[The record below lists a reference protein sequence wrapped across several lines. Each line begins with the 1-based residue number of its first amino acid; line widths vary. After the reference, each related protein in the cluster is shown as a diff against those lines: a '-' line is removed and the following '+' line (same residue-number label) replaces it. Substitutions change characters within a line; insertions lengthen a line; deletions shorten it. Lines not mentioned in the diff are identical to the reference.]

1 MLIQRNQPEN
11 SYESIDP
18 VEDAKLLGDPKTGK
32 ASLIKTEEVEHDMV
46 NKKEDTKVCNNAKLL
61 KKTEMYKVIKEVL
74 FHCLSQC
81 GLAIIDQKKDKTNYY
96 EVFRLSLH
104 FFWRKKC

>member
-18 VEDAKLLGDPKTGK
+18 VEDAKLLGDPNTGK
-32 ASLIKTEEVEHDMV
+32 ASLIKTEQVEYDMV

-61 KKTEMYKVIKEVL
+61 KKNVQNHKRGFVS
-74 FHCLSQC
+74 LSFVMWVS
-81 GLAIIDQKKDKTNYY
+81 NN
-96 EVFRLSLH
+96 
-104 FFWRKKC
+104 